1 MNGERFLGRVL
12 IADGVVSGLCGLGLL
27 IAPGEVATLIGLRS
41 SAIVA
46 AVGLSL
52 VGYGAVLVTGARG
65 SAARRTAAWAVAL
78 NVAWLVG
85 TAAIILAG
93 ALNRQGNWALILV
106 GDAVLVF
113 ALLEG
118 VGLRKTAR
126 LMPLAEGRG

>member
-1 MNGERFLGRVL
+1 MNAERFLGRVL

-52 VGYGAVLVTGARG
+52 LGYAAVLIAGARG

-78 NVAWLVG
+78 NVAWLAG
-85 TAAIILAG
+85 TAAVILAG

-118 VGLRKTAR
+118 VALRRTAT
-126 LMPLAEGRG
+126 LTPAVGRS

>member
-27 IAPGEVATLIGLRS
+27 VAPGPIAGLIGVRS

-52 VGYGAVLVTGARG
+52 LGYAAVLIMGARG

-78 NVAWLVG
+78 NVAWLAG
-85 TAAIILAG
+85 TAAVILAG

-118 VGLRKTAR
+118 VALRRRATLTPAV
-126 LMPLAEGRG
+126 GRS

>member
-27 IAPGEVATLIGLRS
+27 IAPGEVARLIGVGS
-41 SAIVA
+41 PAIVV

-52 VGYGAVLVTGARG
+52 LGYAAVLVSGARG
-65 SAARRTAAWAVAL
+65 SGARRTAALAVAL

-85 TAAIILAG
+85 TAAVILAG

-118 VGLRKTAR
+118 VALRRTAA
-126 LMPLAEGRG
+126 LTPAVGRG